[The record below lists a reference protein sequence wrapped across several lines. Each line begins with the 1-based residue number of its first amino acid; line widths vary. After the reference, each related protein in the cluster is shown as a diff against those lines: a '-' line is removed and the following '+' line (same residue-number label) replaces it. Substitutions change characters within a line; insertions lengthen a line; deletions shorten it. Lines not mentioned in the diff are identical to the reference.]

1 MQPAVNNNE
10 LQSVCI
16 EEDEI
21 DLRELWQTIKEG
33 RKTIYKTVAVVVFLT
48 LVYAFAT
55 PNSYKSEA
63 VLIPIEEASPSLG
76 GLGGLAAMAGVNIG
90 GGSMTPDAA
99 FESLLD
105 NYDFMKRFVL
115 KYKLDKYYAD
125 PARDEN
131 FVFALGFGG
140 VYKLFH
146 WNKEIKDYD
155 EFLYKLIDKKIVKN
169 FSISSDKDTSLITVS
184 YMDEDRKMP
193 KRIIELFLD
202 EASRYLVENKL
213 KTLDAQLRY
222 FEDKLGKVDDIDI
235 RQNLSKV
242 ISQLMQEK
250 IKLKSKRYYQCDV
263 LSYPYEPYIKDK
275 AKPKRGLILVVSV
288 ITAIILGIFLVFF
301 KNFLAA
307 APEEEA

>member
-1 MQPAVNNNE
+1 MQTTVNKDDVQNI
-10 LQSVCI
+10 CI

-48 LVYAFAT
+48 LIYAFAT

-63 VLIPIEEASPSLG
+63 VLIPVEEATPNLG
-76 GLGGLAAMAGVNIG
+76 GLGGLAAMAGVSIG

-99 FESLLD
+99 FKSLLD
-105 NYDFMKRFVL
+105 NYDFMKNFVL
-115 KYKLDKYYAD
+115 KYKIDKYYAD
-125 PARDEN
+125 PSRAQN
-131 FVFALGFGG
+131 FVFALDFSGL
-140 VYKLFH
+140 YELFH

-155 EFLYKLIDKKIVKN
+155 EFLYKLIDKKVVKR
-169 FSISSDKDTSLITVS
+169 FTISSDKETSLITVS
-184 YMDEDRKMP
+184 YLDEDRKMP
-193 KRIIELFLD
+193 KKIIELFLD
-202 EASRYLVENKL
+202 EASRYLVENRL

-222 FEDKLGKVDDIDI
+222 FEKELGQVDDIDI
-235 RQNLSKV
+235 RQNLSKI

-275 AKPKRGLILVVSV
+275 AKPKRALILVVSF
-288 ITAIILGIFLVFF
+288 ITSIILGVFLVFF
-301 KNFLAA
+301 MNFIR
-307 APEEEA
+307 EGKTQEV